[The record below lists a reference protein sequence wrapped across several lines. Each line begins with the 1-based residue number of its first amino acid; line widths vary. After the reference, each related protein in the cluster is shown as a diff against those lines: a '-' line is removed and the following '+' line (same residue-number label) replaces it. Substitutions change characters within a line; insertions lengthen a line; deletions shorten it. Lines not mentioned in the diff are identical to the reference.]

1 MATSSPRGL
10 DSSATKGAPLFMA
23 HGASAVHPRKIFVMV
38 CLQGGSRWCPLSYK
52 LVYKPYLL
60 ELQMHQHSDSDLGH
74 QQGREDRVATQRGRG
89 RFFRRDLKTT
99 IFGQNRGGLWGATH
113 LYLVGG
119 LEHDFYF
126 SIYWEFHNPNWLSY
140 FSEGLKPPTSYISH
154 IYTNFKRKEV
164 FKTENVCQ
172 SKDHVGIHWL
182 LSKISLDM
190 HRAMSKPPRSQ
201 AAEVW
206 FSYHGH
212 KLLTRGCWRQVS
224 PRRLGVLSLDSG
236 LPPGCHLPW
245 LDDENKP

>member
-1 MATSSPRGL
+1 MVHCFPWKAPRAAL
-10 DSSATKGAPLFMA
+10 LPSAL
-23 HGASAVHPRKIFVMV
+23 
-38 CLQGGSRWCPLSYK
+38 
-52 LVYKPYLL
+52 
-60 ELQMHQHSDSDLGH
+60 
-74 QQGREDRVATQRGRG
+74 RVAWGMASLDRFSEDSRGETLG
-89 RFFRRDLKTT
+89 ELKQNGWLYQQEEGFVGKSKKWDIMGYIYIMGYWLVVWSMNF
-99 IFGQNRGGLWGATH
+99 IFP
-113 LYLVGG
+113 
-119 LEHDFYF
+119 
-126 SIYWEFHNPNWLSY
+126 YWEFHNPNWLSY